1 MLPLNLTVG
10 ALTGP
15 ESQLR
20 AIIDRV
26 PTQIWSGRSDGT
38 VDFLNRRWLDYTGLS
53 AEQALGRGWTG
64 AVHQDDHT
72 RLLECMGS
80 IVESGTSHE
89 TEMRL
94 GRVDGEYRWFLF
106 QGHPLDD
113 GNGAIVGWCGTNT
126 DIDDRKRAEGLLR
139 ASEEQ
144 FRAIVDSI
152 PALIAVV
159 NASSGEIELVN
170 RAVLDYFG
178 RTLEELQDWPI
189 SDSVHPDDLP
199 RVVAAFQSA
208 VDTGEPPAWE
218 HRLRRS
224 DGVYRWFHLRGFR
237 WHDSQNRLTRWYCV
251 ITDIHDRKIAEDAL
265 RRSERFL
272 LEVQG
277 LSRTG
282 GWRLDLATGMVES
295 SPELQRAYQAQP
307 GEDIS
312 NPEFFLSRIHPDDQA
327 RVRTLFERSVQEKIE
342 YRADCRIIR
351 ADGSVGYQHAVGR
364 PVPNEA
370 GEVVEFI
377 GAAMDMTDHWVAATE
392 LERASQTL
400 RDMQTKLSRAAQ
412 VATVGELA
420 ASIAHEVN
428 QPLASVV
435 ANGHACVRW
444 LSHSPPNIAKAL
456 EAAERIVRDGKDAG
470 EVVRRIRT
478 LFKRTTAERVPVDI
492 GDVIRDV
499 VRFIEADATRRR
511 VEVVATLE
519 PRVPAVLGDR
529 VQLQQLVLNLMLNA
543 LDAVDPNVDRSK
555 RVVVRTRRGD
565 TARVVVEIEDNGIG
579 LDDPHAV
586 FEPFYTTKTDGMGMG
601 LAICRSIVT
610 AHDGTLAVTRNDD
623 FGTTFWFALP
633 IENGAS
639 Q

>member
-1 MLPLNLTVG
+1 MLPLNVAVG

-15 ESQLR
+15 ESHLR
-20 AIIDRV
+20 AIIDSI
-26 PTQIWSGRSDGT
+26 PTQIWSARSDGT
-38 VDFLNRRWLDYTGLS
+38 VDFINRRWLDYTGLS
-53 AEQALGRGWTG
+53 AEQALGRGWTV

-72 RLLECMGS
+72 RLLECMES
-80 IVESGTSHE
+80 IVESGASHE
-89 TEMRL
+89 TEVRL
-94 GRVDGEYRWFLF
+94 RRVDGEYRWFLF
-106 QGHPLDD
+106 QGHALDD
-113 GNGAIVGWCGTNT
+113 GNGRIVGWCGTNT
-126 DIDDRKRAEGLLR
+126 DIDHRKRAEDLLR

-152 PALIAVV
+152 PALVAVV
-159 NASSGEIELVN
+159 NASSGKIELVN
-170 RAVLDYFG
+170 RTVLDYFG
-178 RTLEELQDWPI
+178 RTLEELQDWRI

-199 RVVAAFQSA
+199 RVIAAFQSA
-208 VDTGEPPAWE
+208 VATGEPPSWE

-224 DGVYRWFHLRGFR
+224 DGVYRWFQLRGFP
-237 WHDSQNRLTRWYCV
+237 WHDSHNRLTRWYCV
-251 ITDIHDRKIAEDAL
+251 IADIHDRKIAEDAL

-277 LSRTG
+277 LSHTG
-282 GWRLDLATGMVES
+282 GWRLDLTTGMVES

-307 GEDIS
+307 GDDIS

-327 RVRTLFERSVQEKIE
+327 RVRTTLERCIQEKTE
-342 YRADCRIIR
+342 YRVRCRIVR
-351 ADGSVGYQHAVGR
+351 ADGSIGYQYAMGR

-377 GAAMDMTDHWVAATE
+377 GAAMDMTDHWLAATE
-392 LERASQTL
+392 LERASQAL
-400 RDMQTKLSRAAQ
+400 RDMQTKLSHAAQ

-456 EAAERIVRDGKDAG
+456 EAAERTVRDGKDAG

-499 VRFIEADATRRR
+499 LRFIEADAARRR
-511 VEVVATLE
+511 VEVLATLE
-519 PRVPAVLGDR
+519 PQVPAVLGDR

-543 LDAVDPNVDRSK
+543 LDAVDPIVDRPK
-555 RVVVRTRRGD
+555 RVAVRARRGD

-623 FGTTFWFALP
+623 FGTTFWFGLP

>member
-1 MLPLNLTVG
+1 MLPLKLTVA

-15 ESQLR
+15 ESHLR
-20 AIIDRV
+20 AIIDLI

-38 VDFLNRRWLDYTGLS
+38 VDFLNHRWLDYAGLS
-53 AEQALGRGWTG
+53 AEQALGRGWTV

-89 TEMRL
+89 TEVRL
-94 GRVDGEYRWFLF
+94 GRVNGAYRWFLF

-113 GNGAIVGWCGTNT
+113 GNGTIVGWCGANT
-126 DIDDRKRAEGLLR
+126 DIDDRKRAEDLLR
-139 ASEEQ
+139 ASEQQ
-144 FRAIVDSI
+144 FRGIVDSI
-152 PALIAVV
+152 PGMIAVV
-159 NASSGEIELVN
+159 NASSGEVELVN
-170 RAVLDYFG
+170 RTALEYFG
-178 RTLEELQDWPI
+178 RNLEELQQWTN

-199 RVVAAFQSA
+199 RVIAAWRHA
-208 VDTGEPPAWE
+208 IATGEPAEWE

-224 DGVYRWFHLRGFR
+224 DGVYRWCQLRGFPWR
-237 WHDSQNRLTRWYCV
+237 DSGNQIVRWYHL

-307 GEDIS
+307 GDDIS
-312 NPEFFLSRIHPDDQA
+312 SPEFFLSRIHPDDQA
-327 RVRTLFERSVQEKIE
+327 RARTTLERSIQEKIE
-342 YRADCRIIR
+342 YRVRCRIVR
-351 ADGSVGYQHAVGR
+351 ADGSIGYQYAIGR

-370 GEVVEFI
+370 GEVVEFV
-377 GAAMDMTDHWVAATE
+377 GAAMDMTDHWLAATE
-392 LERASQTL
+392 LERASQAL
-400 RDMQTKLSRAAQ
+400 HDMQTKLSHAAQ

-456 EAAERIVRDGKDAG
+456 EAAERTVRDGKDAG

-478 LFKRTTAERVPVDI
+478 LFKRTIAERVPVDI

-499 VRFIEADATRRR
+499 LRFIEADATRRR
-511 VEVVATLE
+511 VEVLATLE
-519 PRVPAVLGDR
+519 PQVPAVLGDR

-543 LDAVDPNVDRSK
+543 LDAVDPIVDRPK
-555 RVVVRTRRGD
+555 RVAVRTRRGD
-565 TARVVVEIEDNGIG
+565 TARVVVEIEDNGMG

-623 FGTTFWFALP
+623 LGTTFWFALP

>member
-1 MLPLNLTVG
+1 
-10 ALTGP
+10 
-15 ESQLR
+15 
-20 AIIDRV
+20 
-26 PTQIWSGRSDGT
+26 
-38 VDFLNRRWLDYTGLS
+38 
-53 AEQALGRGWTG
+53 
-64 AVHQDDHT
+64 
-72 RLLECMGS
+72 
-80 IVESGTSHE
+80 
-89 TEMRL
+89 
-94 GRVDGEYRWFLF
+94 
-106 QGHPLDD
+106 
-113 GNGAIVGWCGTNT
+113 
-126 DIDDRKRAEGLLR
+126 
-139 ASEEQ
+139 
-144 FRAIVDSI
+144 
-152 PALIAVV
+152 
-159 NASSGEIELVN
+159 
-170 RAVLDYFG
+170 
-178 RTLEELQDWPI
+178 
-189 SDSVHPDDLP
+189 
-199 RVVAAFQSA
+199 
-208 VDTGEPPAWE
+208 
-218 HRLRRS
+218 
-224 DGVYRWFHLRGFR
+224 
-237 WHDSQNRLTRWYCV
+237 
-251 ITDIHDRKIAEDAL
+251 
-265 RRSERFL
+265 
-272 LEVQG
+272 
-277 LSRTG
+277 
-282 GWRLDLATGMVES
+282 MVES
-295 SPELQRAYQAQP
+295 SPELQRAYQPQP
-307 GEDIS
+307 GDDIS

-342 YRADCRIIR
+342 YRADCRILR